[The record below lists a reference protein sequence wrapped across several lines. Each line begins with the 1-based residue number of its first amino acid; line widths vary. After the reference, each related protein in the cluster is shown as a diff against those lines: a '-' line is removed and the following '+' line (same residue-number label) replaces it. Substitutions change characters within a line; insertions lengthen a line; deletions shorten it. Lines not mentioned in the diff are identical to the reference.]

1 MDIETRLNN
10 IQAVDDVV
18 LSDNKVLDR
27 IYRGRGVKSLDELD
41 YSLKNLAN
49 FKALKSVETACDL
62 LLKHKNSQIVIVG
75 DFDVDGASSIAILM
89 RCLPLFGFKKL
100 SYVVPDRFKEGY
112 GLSVAIAHR
121 VLDLKAKL
129 VLTVDNGIS
138 SVDGVAFLKSHNI
151 DVIVTDHHLA
161 PEVLPNAD
169 AIVNPNQKGCGF
181 ISKNLAGVGVSLYL
195 LLALR
200 SKLNQ
205 NGFFENNPNVNIA
218 NFLDLVALGTVA
230 DVVKLDYNNR
240 ILVSQGLERI
250 RNGYC
255 SVGIKALCEVSN
267 RKIENISA
275 QDIGFA
281 IAPRLNAAGRLD
293 NMLLGVELLITDD
306 KTKALELA
314 KELNLL
320 NEDRRKIEKSM
331 KSEAVKICEN
341 LITGYKKPPK
351 SLVLYQKDWHQGV
364 LGIVS
369 SRLKD
374 EFNCPVITFASETEA
389 TPVSDDVINILK
401 GSARSISGLHIRDL
415 LNDIDLKYPH
425 LIIKF
430 GGHAMAAGLSLSED
444 NLAEFEQAFYEEVKI
459 KLQQIERR
467 NTILTDGELD
477 ANLITLDNAKAIS
490 KGGPYGQGFEEP
502 CFSGNFLLLSQQV
515 VGFDHLKVRLAS
527 LDSSFIFDA
536 INFNFDK
543 KNFPD
548 HSIKK
553 ITAVYRM
560 DINEF
565 RGQQNLQLILQQI
578 EPRLN

>member
-306 KTKALELA
+306 RAKALELA

>member
-27 IYRGRGVKSLDELD
+27 VYRGRGVKSLDELD

-49 FKALKSVETACDL
+49 FKALKSVEMACDL

-205 NGFFENNPNVNIA
+205 NRFFENNPNVNIA

-306 KTKALELA
+306 RAKALELA